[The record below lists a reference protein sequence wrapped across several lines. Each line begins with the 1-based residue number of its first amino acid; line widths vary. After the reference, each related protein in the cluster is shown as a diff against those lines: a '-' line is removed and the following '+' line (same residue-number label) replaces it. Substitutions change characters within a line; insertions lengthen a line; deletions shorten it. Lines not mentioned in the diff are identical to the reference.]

1 MRKSTLFISGAL
13 TTFILAI
20 LAGVMTTYRTLAGP
34 VVEDVQAQAETAPV
48 SEQPV
53 SEQPVAVVPQPA
65 NLTAEQAAD
74 LASQVM
80 GDTEVFSV
88 EVTELNGESVYLV
101 TFSSGDLVYMSLDG
115 RILSI
120 DKLDVVVVSVP
131 ANNNGTNNDNNN
143 NSAKPRH
150 EDDHEDDQNK
160 GENHKGE
167 NHDD

>member
-20 LAGVMTTYRTLAGP
+20 LTGVMTTYRTLSGP
-34 VVEDVQAQAETAPV
+34 VVEDVQAQAEIAPI
-48 SEQPV
+48 
-53 SEQPVAVVPQPA
+53 SEQPVAVVPQPV

-80 GDTEVFSV
+80 GDTDLFSV

-101 TFSSGDLVYMSLDG
+101 TFSSGNLVYISLDG

-131 ANNNGTNNDNNN
+131 ADNNGKNNNNNNN
-143 NSAKPRH
+143 NSTKPSH
-150 EDDHEDDQNK
+150 EDDHEDD
-160 GENHKGE
+160 HSKGE